1 MANQEAMLGRQGKRG
16 YIDMQFVK
24 EEDAQMRA
32 RDALRRKEWM
42 DKHKRL
48 VDWPWNGDT
57 GRGREIDAEIEWTM
71 P

>member
-1 MANQEAMLGRQGKRG
+1 VANQEAMLGRQGKRV
-16 YIDMQFVK
+16 YIGMQFVK
-24 EEDAQMRA
+24 EEDAQRRA

-57 GRGREIDAEIEWTM
+57 
-71 P
+71 